1 MSITVTKSSAVIV
14 APSTSPATTAPPPVQ
29 QHLKLSS
36 FDKALAFSPFTS
48 FLVFDHA
55 IPEPAETVRK
65 ALSRALVPYFALAGR
80 LTRGPGG
87 DGDELHISCTG
98 EGVSFVSASASC
110 SLDDVKLFDQPFA
123 ALLRELAV
131 DYPEES
137 CRPSDPLV
145 LMQVT
150 EFSCGGYVVGTTW
163 NHAVADGTGIA
174 QFLGAVGDFARG
186 LPQPCVF
193 PVSCGDDSLPE
204 LPPLATFIEKTMV
217 SLEPQGFV
225 YQDITVPWKVIDRIR
240 SEFASGD
247 DSCTVYEA
255 VVAVLWQCRTRVV
268 MSDPDAAAP
277 LVFAANVRGLV
288 GARSGYFGNCITSA
302 VIVPRCGEVA
312 SGGIGDVVKLI
323 KRAKKGIP
331 DQFRG
336 VAIDG
341 GGDSVQRDDALF
353 GYNAFYVSSWRNL
366 GFDVADM
373 GGGRPARVMCHV
385 ELTAVP
391 NCMACLPCTGKDG
404 ANVLALCVREEH
416 VGDFLGELDKWA

>member
-1 MSITVTKSSAVIV
+1 MMNITVTKSSPVLV
-14 APSTSPATTAPPPVQ
+14 GPSTSPATV

-48 FLVFDHA
+48 FLAFDHA

-65 ALSRALVPYFALAGR
+65 ALSRALVPYFAVAGR
-80 LTRGPGG
+80 VAPGPG
-87 DGDELHISCTG
+87 DGDELRISCTG

-110 SLDDVKLFDQPFA
+110 SLDDVKLFDPPFA
-123 ALLRELAV
+123 ALLRELSV

-137 CRPSDPLV
+137 CRPLDPLL

-163 NHAVADGTGIA
+163 NHAVADGTGMA
-174 QFLGAVGDFARG
+174 QFLRAVGDFARG

-193 PVSCGDDSLPE
+193 PVSCADDSLPE
-204 LPPLATFIEKTMV
+204 LPPLVTFIEKTMV
-217 SLEPQGFV
+217 SLEPQGFA
-225 YQDITVPWKVIDRIR
+225 YQDITVPWKVVDRIR
-240 SEFASGD
+240 SEFAAGNGGD
-247 DSCTVYEA
+247 EPCTVYEA

-268 MSDPDAAAP
+268 MSDPDAPAP
-277 LVFAANVRGLV
+277 LVFAANVRRHV

-312 SGGIGDVVKLI
+312 TCGISDVVKLI

-331 DQFRG
+331 DQFG
-336 VAIDG
+336 CVAVDG
-341 GGDSVQRDDALF
+341 GGNSEQRDDALF

-366 GFDVADM
+366 GFDMADM
-373 GGGRPARVMCHV
+373 GGGTPARVMCHV
-385 ELTAVP
+385 QLTAVP
-391 NCMACLPCTGKDG
+391 NCMACMPCTGKDG
-404 ANVLALCVREEH
+404 ANVLALCVKEEH
-416 VGDFLGELDKWA
+416 VGDFLGEL